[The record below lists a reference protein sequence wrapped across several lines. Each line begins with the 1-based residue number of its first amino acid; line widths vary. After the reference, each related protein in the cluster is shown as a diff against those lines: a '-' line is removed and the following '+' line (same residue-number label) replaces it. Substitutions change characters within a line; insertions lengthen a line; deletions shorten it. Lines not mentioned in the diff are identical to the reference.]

1 MNKRL
6 KILVTNDDG
15 VCAAGIS
22 KLAAAA
28 SQLGDVWVAAPA
40 KQCSG
45 MSQRVTI
52 DEKLII
58 KPVSFPVNVKGA
70 YSVSGT
76 PADCVSVALTLM
88 GDQKPDFV
96 FSGINEGCN
105 AGFDIANSGTIGAA
119 MEAVQ
124 SGIPALAFSVYERG
138 GWELVDEHLLP
149 IARELMAQQQE
160 AGTVWNVNFPPVSSS
175 ELKGVL
181 RERRIAP
188 IHLYRTVF
196 DRKALPDGAEEFAL
210 KLAMTGPGDV
220 EEGTDIH
227 ALLHGYI
234 SVGRVKCAV
243 M

>member
-15 VCAAGIS
+15 VCAEGIS

-28 SQLGDVWVAAPA
+28 SQLGDVWVVAPE

-52 DEKLII
+52 AEKLIV
-58 KPVSFPVNVKGA
+58 KPVNFPIDVRGA

-76 PADCVSVALTLM
+76 PADCVSAALTLL
-88 GDQKPDFV
+88 GELRPDFV

-124 SGIPALAFSVYERG
+124 SGIPAIAFSVYEKG

-149 IARELMAQQQE
+149 ITRELMAQPQE
-160 AGTVWNVNFPPVSSS
+160 AGIVWNVNFPAVPAG

-188 IHLYRTVF
+188 VHLYRTVF
-196 DRKALPDGAEEFAL
+196 DREALPDGTEELKL
-210 KLAMTGPGDV
+210 KLAMAGPDDV